1 MSQRGG
7 PATIRSE
14 RAGRLLTI
22 TLDRPGRANAF
33 DLATAAQ
40 LRDAVRS
47 IDDDLGCVLLRGEGA
62 NFSVGGDVNTFA
74 AAPEPGQYLRELAS
88 VIHEAVLG
96 LATAPVPVL
105 VAVQGWAAGA
115 GMSLAACADIVLA
128 GASARFR
135 TAYTGIGL
143 SPDCGLT
150 WTLPRLVGRARAA
163 DLLLTNRPLS
173 AAEAAGIGLV
183 ARVVADDALPAEAR
197 ALAAELAS
205 GPTSA
210 FGQVKKLLEAADGA
224 TLADHL
230 DAEAASIGVC
240 ADHPEGR
247 AGVTA
252 FTAGRKPVFY

>member
-1 MSQRGG
+1 MSRQGDS
-7 PATIRSE
+7 ATIKSE
-14 RAGRLLTI
+14 RAGRLLII

-33 DLATAAQ
+33 DLATAAR
-40 LRDAVRS
+40 LRDAARS
-47 IDDDLGCVLLRGEGA
+47 IDDGVGCLLLRGEGA
-62 NFSVGGDVNTFA
+62 NFSVGGDVSTFA
-74 AAPEPGQYLRELAS
+74 AAPAPGRYLSELAS

-115 GMSLAACADIVLA
+115 GMSLAACGDIVVA
-128 GASARFR
+128 GESARFR

-150 WTLPRLVGRARAA
+150 WTLPRLVGRAVAA

-173 AAEAAGIGLV
+173 AAEAADIGLV
-183 ARVVADDALPAEAR
+183 ARVVADDSLLAEAR
-197 ALAAELAS
+197 ALAAELAA
-205 GPTSA
+205 GPTVA
-210 FGQVKKLLEAADGA
+210 YGQVKKLLAAGEGA

-230 DAEAASIGVC
+230 DAEAASIAAC

-252 FTAGRKPVFY
+252 FTAGRKPVFH